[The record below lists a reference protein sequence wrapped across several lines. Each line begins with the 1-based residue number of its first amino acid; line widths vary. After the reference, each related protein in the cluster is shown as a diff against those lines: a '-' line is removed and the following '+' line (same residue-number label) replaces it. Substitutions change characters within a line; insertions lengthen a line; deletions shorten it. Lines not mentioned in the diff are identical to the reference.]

1 MNISTICVLVGILTM
16 FTAGIT
22 SDASAVGFT
31 ITMETDKDV
40 YDHASVITVTGH
52 VEPVDPNGSDVTI
65 VIERTEPTGI
75 AGFDQVSVNSNGDFS
90 ATINTASHGMKYDT
104 TYMIK
109 AQYVDAEITVSV
121 ELTAADETYS
131 PESATAA
138 TATTATTA
146 TTGTSLTEL
155 VGGGPIEYELTC
167 SADSPTFWP
176 NADDNT
182 LEIHIGATHDGI
194 LTITLDDEVIK
205 PFGDGTFFVFVNG
218 EEIQDFVQDGNT
230 LIIPCK
236 AGDEKIEIV
245 GSWAVPEFG
254 TIAAMILVVAIVAI
268 IAVSAKTKLSLVPRY

>member
-1 MNISTICVLVGILTM
+1 MNVSAICVLVATLTI

-22 SDASAVGFT
+22 SEVSAVGFT
-31 ITMETDKDV
+31 ITMETDKTV

-65 VIERTEPTGI
+65 IIVRAVPSGI
-75 AGFDQVSVNSNGDFS
+75 AGIAQVSVNSDGDFS
-90 ATINTASHGMKYDT
+90 TMINTATGSMKYDT
-104 TYMIK
+104 TYLIK
-109 AQYVDAEITVSV
+109 AQYADAETTVSI

-131 PESATAA
+131 LE
-138 TATTATTA
+138 TATTVTPETE
-146 TTGTSLTEL
+146 TSLSEL
-155 VGGGPIEYELTC
+155 VGGGPIEYDLTC
-167 SADSPTFWP
+167 SATSPTFWP
-176 NADDNT
+176 NADDST
-182 LEIHIGATHDGI
+182 LEVHIDAIHDGT
-194 LTITLDDEVIK
+194 LTITLHEEVIK

-218 EEIQDFVQDGNT
+218 EEVQDFVQDGNT

-268 IAVSAKTKLSLVPRY
+268 IAVSAKTKLSLVPKY

>member
-1 MNISTICVLVGILTM
+1 MNVSAICVLVATLTI

-22 SDASAVGFT
+22 SEVSAVGFT
-31 ITMETDKDV
+31 ITMETDKTV
-40 YDHASVITVTGH
+40 YDHASVITVTGN

-65 VIERTEPTGI
+65 IIVRAVPSGI
-75 AGFDQVSVNSNGDFS
+75 AGIAQVSVNSDGDFS
-90 ATINTASHGMKYDT
+90 TMINTATGSMKYDT
-104 TYMIK
+104 TYLIK

-131 PESATAA
+131 LE
-138 TATTATTA
+138 TATTVTPETE
-146 TTGTSLTEL
+146 TSLSEL
-155 VGGGPIEYELTC
+155 VGGGPIEYDLTC
-167 SADSPTFWP
+167 SATSPTFWP
-176 NADDNT
+176 NADDST
-182 LEIHIGATHDGI
+182 LEIHMEATHDGI
-194 LTITLDDEVIK
+194 LTITLHEEVIK

-218 EEIQDFVQDGNT
+218 EEVQDFVQDGNT

-254 TIAAMILVVAIVAI
+254 TIAIMILVVAIVAI

>member
-1 MNISTICVLVGILTM
+1 MNISTICVLVITLTV

-22 SDASAVGFT
+22 SEVSAAGFT
-31 ITMETDKDV
+31 ITMETDKAV
-40 YDHASVITVTGH
+40 YDHASVITVTGN
-52 VEPVDPNGSDVTI
+52 VEPVDPNNSDVTI
-65 VIERTEPTGI
+65 IIERAVPSGI
-75 AGFDQVSVNSNGDFS
+75 AGIAQVSVNSDGDFS
-90 ATINTASHGMKYDT
+90 TTINTATGSMKYDT
-104 TYMIK
+104 TYLIK
-109 AQYVDAEITVSV
+109 AQYVDAETTVSI

-131 PESATAA
+131 SESAT
-138 TATTATTA
+138 TVTA

-176 NADDNT
+176 NADDST
-182 LEIHIGATHDGI
+182 LEIHIEATRDGT

-230 LIIPCK
+230 LTIPCK
-236 AGDEKIEIV
+236 SGDEKIEIV

>member
-1 MNISTICVLVGILTM
+1 MNVGAICVLVATLTI

-22 SDASAVGFT
+22 SEVSAAGFT
-31 ITMETDKDV
+31 ITMETDKAV

-65 VIERTEPTGI
+65 IIERAVPSGI
-75 AGFDQVSVNSNGDFS
+75 AGIAQVSVNSDGDFS
-90 ATINTASHGMKYDT
+90 TTINTATGSMKYDT
-104 TYMIK
+104 TYLIK
-109 AQYVDAEITVSV
+109 AQYAGAETTVSV

-131 PESATAA
+131 PESATA
-138 TATTATTA
+138 TA

-176 NADDNT
+176 NADDST
-182 LEIHIGATHDGI
+182 LEIHMKAANDGT
-194 LTITLDDEVIK
+194 LTITLHEEVIK

-218 EEIQDFVQDGNT
+218 EEVQDFVQDGNT

-268 IAVSAKTKLSLVPRY
+268 IAVSAKTKLSLVPKY

>member
-1 MNISTICVLVGILTM
+1 MNVSAICVLVATLTI

-22 SDASAVGFT
+22 SEVSAVGFT
-31 ITMETDKDV
+31 ITMETDKAV

-65 VIERTEPTGI
+65 IIVRAVPSGI
-75 AGFDQVSVNSNGDFS
+75 AGIAQVSVNSDGDFS
-90 ATINTASHGMKYDT
+90 TTINTATGSMKYDT
-104 TYMIK
+104 TYLIK
-109 AQYVDAEITVSV
+109 AQYVDAETTVSI

-131 PESATAA
+131 SESV
-138 TATTATTA
+138 TATTVTPETE
-146 TTGTSLTEL
+146 TSLSEL
-155 VGGGPIEYELTC
+155 VGGGPIEYDLTC
-167 SADSPTFWP
+167 SATSPTFWP
-176 NADDNT
+176 NADDST
-182 LEIHIGATHDGI
+182 LEIHMETTHDGI
-194 LTITLDDEVIK
+194 LTITLHEEVIK

-218 EEIQDFVQDGNT
+218 EEVQDFVQDGNT

-268 IAVSAKTKLSLVPRY
+268 IAVSAKTKLSLVPKY

>member
-1 MNISTICVLVGILTM
+1 MNISAICVLVGILTM
-16 FTAGIT
+16 FTTGIT
-22 SDASAVGFT
+22 SEVSAAGFT

-40 YDHASVITVTGH
+40 YDHASVITVTGN
-52 VEPVDPNGSDVTI
+52 VEPIDPNGSDVTFI
-65 VIERTEPTGI
+65 VERTDPTGI
-75 AGFDQVSVNSNGDFS
+75 ADIGQVSVNSDGSFS
-90 ATINTASHGMKYDT
+90 ITINTAASSMKYDT
-104 TYMIK
+104 TYLIK
-109 AQYVDAEITVSV
+109 AQYVDAETTVSV

-131 PESATAA
+131 SESATTV
-138 TATTATTA
+138 TATTE
-146 TTGTSLTEL
+146 TGTSLTEL

-167 SADSPTFWP
+167 SDDSPTFWP
-176 NADDNT
+176 NADDST
-182 LEIHIGATHDGI
+182 LEIHMEATRDGI

-230 LIIPCK
+230 LTIPCK
-236 AGDEKIEIV
+236 SGDEKIEIV

>member
-1 MNISTICVLVGILTM
+1 MNRYVTLVPIAVLILAGTGIVSQ
-16 FTAGIT
+16 AY
-22 SDASAVGFT
+22 AAFT
-31 ITMETDKDV
+31 ITMETDKNI
-40 YDHASVITVTGH
+40 YDHSSVITVTGQ
-52 VEPVDPNGSDVTI
+52 VKPIDPQSSDVSIQVFAPNGNLATVAQVT
-65 VIERTEPTGI
+65 PSLDGN
-75 AGFDQVSVNSNGDFS
+75 FSV
-90 ATINTASHGMKYDT
+90 TINTASLKSDG

-109 AQYVDAEITVSV
+109 AQYVDAETTVSV
-121 ELTAADETYS
+121 ELTATDETYS
-131 PESATAA
+131 PEGA
-138 TATTATTA
+138 TATTAVTE
-146 TTGTSLTEL
+146 TGTSLTEL

-167 SADSPTFWP
+167 SVDSPTFWP
-176 NADDNT
+176 NADDST
-182 LEIHIGATHDGI
+182 LEIHMEATRDGV

-254 TIAAMILVVAIVAI
+254 TIAVMILVVAIVAI

>member
-1 MNISTICVLVGILTM
+1 MNISTICVLATILTM

-22 SDASAVGFT
+22 SNASAAGFT

-40 YDHASVITVTGH
+40 YDHASVITVTGN
-52 VEPVDPNGSDVTI
+52 VEPIDPNGSDVTFI
-65 VIERTEPTGI
+65 VERAEPIGI
-75 AGFDQVSVNSNGDFS
+75 ADIGQVSVNSDGGFS
-90 ATINTASHGMKYDT
+90 ITINTAANSMKYDT
-104 TYMIK
+104 AYLIK
-109 AQYVDAEITVSV
+109 AQYVNAETTVSV
-121 ELTAADETYS
+121 ELIAADETYS
-131 PESATAA
+131 PESATA
-138 TATTATTA
+138 TTETV
-146 TTGTSLTEL
+146 TSLTEL

-167 SADSPTFWP
+167 SSDSPTFWP
-176 NADDNT
+176 NADDST
-182 LEIHIGATHDGI
+182 LEIHIETTRDGA

-218 EEIQDFVQDGNT
+218 EEIQDFVQDGNM

>member
-1 MNISTICVLVGILTM
+1 MNISAICVLVGILTM
-16 FTAGIT
+16 FTTGIT
-22 SDASAVGFT
+22 SEASAAGFT

-40 YDHASVITVTGH
+40 YDHASVITVTGN
-52 VEPVDPNGSDVTI
+52 VEPIDPNGSDVTFI
-65 VIERTEPTGI
+65 VERTDPTGI
-75 AGFDQVSVNSNGDFS
+75 ADIGQVSVNSDGSFS
-90 ATINTASHGMKYDT
+90 ITINTAASSMKYDT
-104 TYMIK
+104 TYLIK
-109 AQYVDAEITVSV
+109 AQYVDAETTVSV

-131 PESATAA
+131 PESATAI
-138 TATTATTA
+138 TE
-146 TTGTSLTEL
+146 TGTSLTEL

-167 SADSPTFWP
+167 SSDSPTFWP
-176 NADDNT
+176 NADDST
-182 LEIHIGATHDGI
+182 LEIHIEATRDGT